1 MINSQTKVKIIFYIE
16 PINSLVN
23 TDILLLSKFE
33 KEFEG
38 MHFNK
43 GSEIQESTN
52 SSNSNTTPMF
62 GKKKGPGTF

>member
-1 MINSQTKVKIIFYIE
+1 MTNLQMKVIYINKIE

-38 MHFNK
+38 MNFNK
-43 GSEIQESTN
+43 T
-52 SSNSNTTPMF
+52 
-62 GKKKGPGTF
+62 

>member
-1 MINSQTKVKIIFYIE
+1 MKVTDFYKIE

-43 GSEIQESTN
+43 GS
-52 SSNSNTTPMF
+52 
-62 GKKKGPGTF
+62 

>member
-1 MINSQTKVKIIFYIE
+1 MTNLQMKVIYINKIE

-38 MHFNK
+38 MNFNK
-43 GSEIQESTN
+43 TQNQPPTQPTGG
-52 SSNSNTTPMF
+52 F
-62 GKKKGPGTF
+62 GKKKGPG